1 MQQSR
6 RSNPYP
12 YTWEIPLAIFLAVV
26 LLLFLGVHLGRA
38 VANLWAGAG
47 LTVPPS
53 QEMFSSWLSVLKGD
67 AGAGLSPRPEEVAG
81 TGALR
86 LWITLS
92 ESCII
97 AGLLWLARE
106 AWAKWGP
113 GVVRGVATNGE
124 VEEVVGRARLQK
136 QAHVIRPDL
145 YTKKTNLITR
155 RATQRKGHER

>member
-12 YTWEIPLAIFLAVV
+12 FTWEIPMAAFLAVV

-47 LTVPPS
+47 LTVPPR
-53 QEMFSSWLSVLKGD
+53 QEMVGSWFSVFKGD

-81 TGALR
+81 AAALR
-86 LWITLS
+86 FWIILS
-92 ESCII
+92 ELCII
-97 AGLLWLARE
+97 AGLLWLARV
-106 AWAKWGP
+106 AWVKWGP

-124 VEEVVGRARLQK
+124 VEEVVGRVRLQK

-145 YTKKTNLITR
+145 YAKKTNLINR
-155 RATQRKGHER
+155 LDTQRKGHE